1 MKFQT
6 KKNDNKMDNPFKIMI
21 DECRSILYEA
31 ITTDYPTQKDIVI
44 KIEEPP
50 SDKFG
55 DLSTN
60 ICLQISKELGT
71 PPKKIAERITNS
83 IKIPKDS
90 HIERVDVAGLGYL
103 NFHLKTDKITE
114 LVINSIRTL
123 NTDYGFPKIDQP
135 KKILI
140 EHSSINPVHAI
151 HIGQA
156 RNSILGDAI
165 SRILKARGH
174 NIETHFYINDA
185 GRQSAIVAYG
195 FDKIEKLQSKTK
207 IDHYIGQIYSITSC
221 LIEIQSCKKKL
232 LELKDN
238 KGNKINETDIQSKLD
253 EWTSIALQLQNQNR
267 DIYEE
272 LREKII
278 KISDPE
284 NQINNLLR
292 KYEEAD
298 TSIKSLIRKVTELCI
313 QGFKQTF
320 SRLKINFDIWDWESD
335 LLWSGNV
342 SEIIQKLSESKH
354 VSKEEDVLKLRS
366 DQIIEALEI
375 RQMLGISDDF
385 MLPSVSLTRSDG
397 TSLYLTRDIAYSL
410 VKFDRAKQVINVVGM
425 EQLHEQLHVRVALSV
440 LGLNKL
446 AKNLRHFV
454 FGLVKFP
461 GEKMSSRRGRIVTLD
476 GVVEE
481 GVKRAY
487 VEVEKRSPT
496 LSSEEKKNMA
506 ETISI
511 GAIKYALLSVE
522 PLHEV
527 VFSWDRVLNFNTNSA
542 PFINYGYTRVNGILK
557 KVGNISL
564 PINYTK
570 LEHPLEKRLIL
581 SLAKFP
587 SIFIDAS
594 DLLRP
599 DDLATYANQLTKQF
613 HEYYEKV
620 DISHLDDDELKNSRA
635 HLINVFKIVV
645 SNCMKVL
652 GITLSERM

>member
-1 MKFQT
+1 MKIQSDKT
-6 KKNDNKMDNPFKIMI
+6 DYYTDNPFKTII
-21 DECRSILYEA
+21 DECRSIIFEA
-31 ITTDYPTQKDIVI
+31 IAIEYPKLKKVVI

-60 ICLQISKELGT
+60 ICLQISKELGK
-71 PPKKIAERITNS
+71 PPKQIAEQISNS

-90 HIERVDVAGLGYL
+90 YVERIDIAGLGYL
-103 NFHLKTDKITE
+103 NFYLKTVKIIE

-123 NTDYGFPKIDQP
+123 NADYGFPKTHQP
-135 KKILI
+135 EKILI

-165 SRILKARGH
+165 ARILRARGH

-195 FDKIEKLQSKTK
+195 FDNIKKHQSNIK

-221 LIEIQSCKKKL
+221 LIEIQICKKKL
-232 LELKDN
+232 LELEEN
-238 KGNKINETDIQSKLD
+238 KSNRDKKEIQRKLD
-253 EWTSIALQLQNQNR
+253 EWTSVALQLQNLNR
-267 DIYEE
+267 NIFEE

-284 NQINNLLR
+284 NNINNLLK

-298 TSIKSLIRKVTELCI
+298 SSAKTLIRKVTELCI
-313 QGFKQTF
+313 QGFQQTF
-320 SRLKINFDIWDWESD
+320 SKLKINFDIWDWESN
-335 LLWSGNV
+335 LLWSGKV
-342 SEIIQKLSESKH
+342 SNIIHKLSESKH
-354 VSKEEDVLKLRS
+354 TSKEEGVLKLLS
-366 DQIIEALEI
+366 DQIIESTDI

-385 MLPSVSLTRSDG
+385 ILPPVSLTRSDG

-410 VKFDRAKQVINVVGM
+410 VKFDRANQVINVVGM
-425 EQLHEQLHVRVALSV
+425 EQLHEQLHVRVALLV
-440 LGLNKL
+440 LDLNKL
-446 AKNLRHFV
+446 AKNLRHFI

-461 GEKMSSRRGRIVTLD
+461 GEKMSSRRGKIVTLD

-481 GVKRAY
+481 GIKRAY
-487 VEVEKRSPT
+487 TEVEKRSPT
-496 LSSEEKKNMA
+496 LSHEEKKNMA

-527 VFSWDRVLNFNTNSA
+527 VFSWDRVLNLETNSA
-542 PFINYGYTRVNGILK
+542 PFINYGFTRANGILK
-557 KVGNISL
+557 KIGKTTL

-570 LEHPLEKRLIL
+570 LQHPLEKRLII

-594 DLLRP
+594 DQLRP
-599 DDLATYANQLTKQF
+599 DDLASYANQLTKQF

-620 DISHLDDDELKNSRA
+620 DVSHLADEEMKNSRA
-635 HLINVFKIVV
+635 HLINTFKIVV

-652 GITLSERM
+652 GIDLSERM

>member
-1 MKFQT
+1 MTFQT
-6 KKNDNKMDNPFKIMI
+6 KTKENNMDNPFKTMI
-21 DECRSILYEA
+21 DECRSILYQA
-31 ITTDYPTQKDIVI
+31 IITEFPTQKNIII

-60 ICLQISKELGT
+60 ICLQISKELGK
-71 PPKKIAERITNS
+71 PPKKIAERIANS
-83 IKIPKDS
+83 IQIPKDS
-90 HIERVDVAGLGYL
+90 YIERVNVAGLGYL
-103 NFHLKTDKITE
+103 NFYLKTEKITE
-114 LVINSIRTL
+114 FVINSIRTL
-123 NTDYGFPKIDQP
+123 NRDFGFPKVKQP
-135 KKILI
+135 ENILI

-165 SRILKARGH
+165 SKILRARGH
-174 NIETHFYINDA
+174 NVETHFYINDA

-195 FDKIEKLQSKTK
+195 FNNIEKFQSKTK

-232 LELKDN
+232 LELEDN
-238 KGNKINETDIQSKLD
+238 KSDKIDMTDIQSKLD
-253 EWTSIALQLQNQNR
+253 EWTSVALQLQNQNR
-267 DIYEE
+267 DIFEE
-272 LREKII
+272 LRERLLQ
-278 KISDPE
+278 ISDPE
-284 NQINNLLR
+284 SQINNLLR
-292 KYEEAD
+292 KYEEGDAY
-298 TSIKSLIRKVTELCI
+298 TKSLIRKVTELCI

-320 SRLKINFDIWDWESD
+320 SRLKINFDKWDWESD

-342 SEIIQKLSESKH
+342 SDIIKKLSESKH
-354 VSKEEDVLKLRS
+354 VSKDDDVLKLRS
-366 DQIIEALEI
+366 DQVIEEFEI
-375 RQMLGISDDF
+375 RKMLEISDDF
-385 MLPSVSLTRSDG
+385 MLPPVSLTRSDG

-410 VKFDRAKQVINVVGM
+410 FKFEHAKQVINVVGM

-440 LGLNKL
+440 LGLKKL
-446 AKNLRHFV
+446 AENLRHFV

-461 GEKMSSRRGRIVTLD
+461 GEKMSSRRGKIVTLD

-487 VEVEKRSPT
+487 AEVEKRSPM
-496 LSSEEKKNMA
+496 LSTEEKKNMA

-511 GAIKYALLSVE
+511 DAIKYALLSVE

-527 VFSWDRVLNFNTNSA
+527 VFSWDRVLNFETNSA
-542 PFINYGYTRVNGILK
+542 PFINYGYTRANGILK

-570 LEHPLEKRLIL
+570 LGHSLEKRLIL

-594 DLLRP
+594 DRLRP

-613 HEYYEKV
+613 HEYYEKFDV
-620 DISHLDDDELKNSRA
+620 SHLDDDELKNSRA
-635 HLINVFKIVV
+635 HLINAFKIVV
-645 SNCMKVL
+645 SNCMNVL
-652 GITLSERM
+652 GIVLSERM

>member
-1 MKFQT
+1 MTFQT
-6 KKNDNKMDNPFKIMI
+6 KTNENNMDNPFQTMI
-21 DECRSILYEA
+21 DECSSILHEA
-31 ITTDYPTQKDIVI
+31 IITEYPTQKNII
-44 KIEEPP
+44 PKIEEPP

-60 ICLQISKELGT
+60 ICLQISKELDT
-71 PPKKIAERITNS
+71 PPKKIAEHIKNS
-83 IKIPKDS
+83 INIPKDS
-90 HIERVDVAGLGYL
+90 YIERVDVAGLGYI
-103 NFHLKTDKITE
+103 NFYLKTEKITE
-114 LVINSIRTL
+114 FVINSVRTL
-123 NTDYGFPKIDQP
+123 NRDYGFPKIKQP
-135 KKILI
+135 ENILI

-165 SRILKARGH
+165 SRILRARGH

-195 FDKIEKLQSKTK
+195 FDNIEKFQSKTK

-221 LIEIQSCKKKL
+221 LIEIQSCKKQL

-238 KGNKINETDIQSKLD
+238 KGDKIDVKDVQNKLD
-253 EWTSIALQLQNQNR
+253 EWTSVALQLQNQNR
-267 DIYEE
+267 DIFEE
-272 LREKII
+272 LREKLL

-284 NQINNLLR
+284 IQINNLLR

-298 TSIKSLIRKVTELCI
+298 TSTKNLIRKVTELCI

-320 SRLKINFDIWDWESD
+320 SRLKIDFDKWDWESD

-342 SEIIQKLSESKH
+342 SDIIKKLSESKH
-354 VSKEEDVLKLRS
+354 VSKDDDVLKLRS
-366 DQIIEALEI
+366 DQVIEAFEI
-375 RQMLGISDDF
+375 RKMLEISDDF
-385 MLPSVSLTRSDG
+385 MLPPISLTRSDG

-410 VKFDRAKQVINVVGM
+410 VKFERAKQVINVVGM

-461 GEKMSSRRGRIVTLD
+461 GEKMSSRRGKIVTLD

-496 LSSEEKKNMA
+496 LDSEEKKNMA

-527 VFSWDRVLNFNTNSA
+527 VFSWDRVLNFETNSA
-542 PFINYGYTRVNGILK
+542 PFINYGYTRANGIIK

-570 LEHPLEKRLIL
+570 LGHPLEKRLIL

-594 DLLRP
+594 DRLRP

-620 DISHLDDDELKNSRA
+620 DVSHLDDDELKNSRA
-635 HLINVFKIVV
+635 HLINTFKIVI
-645 SNCMKVL
+645 SNCMNVL
-652 GITLSERM
+652 GIVLSERM